1 MKVYFQCGRANQ
13 ILILPGNIYNIMFEI
28 ILIAFLLIFILWVL
42 FSHNKT
48 TERRARAINMSF
60 FSIKSVNGFTEE
72 SDLLNIFRNM
82 HLEGWNRF
90 LYGDPYISLE
100 KVITGGKIEY
110 YVAIPKKYE
119 EILNKD
125 IHVSKVEKDILPIN
139 KHYAVAC
146 LHQREPYLK
155 FGELKLHEDEGVALQ
170 ILARHIH
177 PERSREGSQRA
188 SASHGV
194 HDGKSHFESNV
205 RVLAWADSKD
215 RARKILNFKKI
226 KNRSNRRL
234 VFDFFSRIF
243 ENSERVKISFQHL
256 KNFLIN
262 KFVY

>member
-1 MKVYFQCGRANQ
+1 
-13 ILILPGNIYNIMFEI
+13 MFETI
-28 ILIAFLLIFILWVL
+28 FTALLLIFILWVL
-42 FSHNKT
+42 FSYNKT
-48 TERRARAINMSF
+48 TERKARAVNMSL
-60 FSIKSVNGFTEE
+60 FSIKSVEGFTEE

-100 KVITGGKIEY
+100 KVIMGGKTEY

-125 IHVSKVEKDILPIN
+125 IHVSKVERDVLPVN
-139 KHYAVAC
+139 KYYVAAC
-146 LHQREPYLK
+146 LHRREPRFK

-177 PERSREGSQRA
+177 
-188 SASHGV
+188 
-194 HDGKSHFESNV
+194 DGRSHFESNV

-215 RARKILNFKKI
+215 RARKILNLEKI
-226 KNRSNRRL
+226 RNRKNKRL

-243 ENSERVKISFQHL
+243 ENSKRVKITFGEL
-256 KNFLIN
+256 RNFLIN
-262 KFVY
+262 KFAY